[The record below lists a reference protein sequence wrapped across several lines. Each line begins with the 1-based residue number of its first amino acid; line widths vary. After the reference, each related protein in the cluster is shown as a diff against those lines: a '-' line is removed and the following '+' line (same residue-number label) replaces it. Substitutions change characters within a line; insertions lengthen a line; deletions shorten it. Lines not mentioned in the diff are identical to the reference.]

1 MGWIPR
7 DSSIVKDIVTM
18 TMKPYRTV
26 RVFAFPSTPH
36 VLGILLVSNLML
48 AGWCPILGTAR
59 AARLTVVQ
67 PQFLVNGTQTLGN
80 QTHPTI
86 AMDADSFMVV
96 TWSTES
102 IMGQEIKARAFHP
115 DGLPRTPEF
124 QVNTLVRSGFQ
135 HSPDVATSGGSD
147 WIVTWASWEGEDQH
161 RVYAKTYSSS
171 ILTLKTEIQV
181 DAGVL
186 DPSPRLSR
194 PDVAM
199 FPNGDSIV
207 LWEWTDLAAGE
218 LIFYVRMYDRRGN
231 PLSDPV
237 RINQAPSVVPP
248 EGSTGTPDLAVRD
261 IDGQMTAFAA
271 WSRWKDE
278 GLLLAEVRCRRFDL
292 HEMTFADE
300 ILISPPKSNF
310 HQGRPSVD
318 INGCGDILVTWQ
330 ERDPAD
336 MLYDIHTLKYTAA
349 DTAWGG
355 LLDPPGN
362 EEFEQH
368 RAQGLLSESGGIALA
383 WTRDNRIFG
392 DDDVYLMMYDTEGVP
407 LLTQEYRVNETVPMV
422 QRRPA
427 LAMSEADGNTRLGI
441 VWESNLGDGSGYGV
455 FASVF
460 DFDGFPSAGP
470 VADARGRYHGDVPLS
485 AFGLDVEELYM
496 PPGAAGE
503 ESPIGVF
510 RGLAGFPNPFNPS
523 TNIRFELGLPAE
535 VTLSIHDLVGRR
547 VNVLASGTSLT
558 AGVHEFPWHGT
569 DDQGQGVA
577 AGVYFF
583 RLQALDH
590 TATGRLTL
598 IK

>member
-1 MGWIPR
+1 MNL
-7 DSSIVKDIVTM
+7 
-18 TMKPYRTV
+18 KPYKML
-26 RVFAFPSTPH
+26 RVFAFPGTPP
-36 VLGILLVSNLML
+36 VFGILLVSNLL
-48 AGWCPILGTAR
+48 CAGWSSTLGTAR
-59 AARLTVVQ
+59 AAGLSVVRS
-67 PQFLVNGTQTLGN
+67 QFLVNGTQTLGK

-86 AMDADSFMVV
+86 AMDAGGLMLV
-96 TWSTES
+96 TWSTDS

-115 DGLPRTPEF
+115 DGLPRTQEF

-147 WIVTWASWEGEDQH
+147 WIVTWASWEGGDEH

-218 LIFYVRMYDRRGN
+218 LIFFVRLYDRRGN

-237 RINQAPSVVPP
+237 RINQTPSVLPP
-248 EGSTGTPDLAVRD
+248 EGSTGTPDIAVRE

-271 WSRWKDE
+271 WGRWKDE
-278 GLLLAEVRCRRFDL
+278 GQLLAEVRCRRFNL

-300 ILISPPKSNF
+300 ILISPPKSGF

-318 INGCGDILVTWQ
+318 INGRGDILVTWQ
-330 ERDPAD
+330 EQDPAD
-336 MLYDIHTLKYTAA
+336 MRYDIHTLKYAA
-349 DTAWGG
+349 AETAWGS

-362 EEFEQH
+362 AEFEQH
-368 RAQGLLSESGGIALA
+368 RAQGLLSESGGVVLA
-383 WTRDNRIFG
+383 WTRDNRNLG
-392 DDDVYLMMYDTEGVP
+392 DDDVYLMMYDTEGAP
-407 LLTQEYRVNETVPMV
+407 LLTQEYRVNETVPKV

-441 VWESNLGDGSGYGV
+441 VWESNVGDGSDYGV

-460 DFDGFPSAGP
+460 DFDGFPPAGP
-470 VADARGRYHGDVPLS
+470 AADARGGYDADVPLS

-496 PPGAAGE
+496 PAGAAGKQ
-503 ESPIGVF
+503 SPDGVF
-510 RGLAGFPNPFNPS
+510 RGLAGSPNPFNPS
-523 TNIRFELGLPAE
+523 TTIRFELGLPAE
-535 VTLSIHDLVGRR
+535 VTLSIHDLAGRR
-547 VNVLASGTSLT
+547 VTVLASGTSLT
-558 AGVHEFPWHGT
+558 AGAHEFPWHGT

-577 AGVYFF
+577 AGVYFY
-583 RLQALDH
+583 RLQALDR

-598 IK
+598 VK